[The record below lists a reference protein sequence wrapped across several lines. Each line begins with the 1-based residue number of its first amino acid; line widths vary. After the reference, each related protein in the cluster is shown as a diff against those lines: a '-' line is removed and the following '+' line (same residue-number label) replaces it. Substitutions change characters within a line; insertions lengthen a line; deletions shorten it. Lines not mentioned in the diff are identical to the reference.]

1 MGLST
6 RLAMANRPK
15 PVSNIYDGV
24 GNAFTSFF
32 QAPLA
37 AAEAA
42 DERQKAEADIAF
54 RGAQQRHAD
63 AATEQARANTALLY
77 GKQKALDDQQQ
88 RGTLGGLLESA
99 AMTRGVSRNMLP
111 DLTYAT
117 ENGALP
123 QGKYQSPTAG
133 ADLGY
138 FLKNGAMP
146 PGAEESSAMGPSM
159 PLPDALR
166 PENVAKV
173 MRDIGLMQN
182 SLALGRGTV
191 EDLAKA
197 QDIYR
202 SQDLG
207 NDVLSGAR
215 TAGQV
220 GQAQASKNGTKQ
232 IENIADT
239 GEAFNIH
246 TGERQRISNPL
257 FTIFGDKANALI
269 AKENAQAGASKASA
283 ASSYASAA
291 KTRQD
296 MELGAK
302 GTPTMTDQGLLLV
315 DPRGGTARAVI
326 GPDGQP
332 VGPKLKDIPPS
343 VNTAI
348 VSNMQNLAKA
358 QAALDLVSGKNSG
371 TATGDKNAT
380 GLKGY
385 LPNGPLNY
393 FDPKGVD
400 ARAAI
405 ADLGSMVLHER
416 SGANVTASESPRL
429 MPFIPLAT
437 DDPETIKK
445 KLQRFIQIY
454 RQETD
459 FMGEQYSPSQGYKA
473 SPVLN
478 RGGAPNTPDPLG
490 LFSR

>member
-1 MGLST
+1 MRF
-6 RLAMANRPK
+6 RLATGGTGGQQLG
-15 PVSNIYDGV
+15 DGV
-24 GNAFTSFF
+24 GNLFRSLAM
-32 QAPLA
+32 APLYAAQGAEERQQAEAKAALMTTQQRQADA
-37 AAEAA
+37 AAEQSRAHAA
-42 DERQKAEADIAF
+42 LF
-54 RGAQQRHAD
+54 GQQQQD
-63 AATEQARANTALLY
+63 LATQA
-77 GKQKALDDQQQ
+77 Q
-88 RGTLGGLLESA
+88 RGTLGEVIKNA
-99 AMTRGVSRNMLP
+99 ALMNGVPTDLTP
-111 DLTYAT
+111 DLQHRITT
-117 ENGALP
+117 GSLP
-123 QGKYQSPTAG
+123 SQYQTPVDG
-133 ADLGY
+133 
-138 FLKNGAMP
+138 
-146 PGAEESSAMGPSM
+146 MGPVA
-159 PLPDALR
+159 PVPDALST
-166 PENVAKV
+166 ENVMRV
-173 MRDIGLMQN
+173 MRAAGLTNQ
-182 SLALGRGTV
+182 ALTV
-191 EDLAKA
+191 GDKSVENIAKA
-197 QDIYR
+197 TGMYR
-202 SQDLG
+202 DQGLG
-207 NDVLSGAR
+207 DAVL
-215 TAGQV
+215 AGQRPAGLV
-220 GQAQASKNGTKQ
+220 GQAQAAMKGTKL
-232 IENIADT
+232 IDNIGDSGAGFNMFT
-239 GEAFNIH
+239 GEGQ
-246 TGERQRISNPL
+246 TLNPGMVA
-257 FTIFGDKANALI
+257 IFGDKAAAQI

-283 ASSYASAA
+283 AHSYASAA

>member
-1 MGLST
+1 M
-6 RLAMANRPK
+6 
-15 PVSNIYDGV
+15 
-24 GNAFTSFF
+24 
-32 QAPLA
+32 A

-42 DERQKAEADIAF
+42 DERMKSEADIAY
-54 RGAQQRHAD
+54 RGAQQRQAD

-77 GKQKALDDQQQ
+77 GKQKAIEEQQQ
-88 RGTLGGLLESA
+88 RGSVGELLKTAANMHGISPAEAPDFASFAQTGQMPGRYEASVDGVGPVQPTPGYYTDGTAKKLFQTL
-99 AMTRGVSRNMLP
+99 
-111 DLTYAT
+111 
-117 ENGALP
+117 
-123 QGKYQSPTAG
+123 
-133 ADLGY
+133 
-138 FLKNGAMP
+138 
-146 PGAEESSAMGPSM
+146 
-159 PLPDALR
+159 
-166 PENVAKV
+166 
-173 MRDIGLMQN
+173 GLMQQALTVGDK
-182 SLALGRGTV
+182 STEKIAKATGMYRDQALG
-191 EDLAKA
+191 D
-197 QDIYR
+197 
-202 SQDLG
+202 
-207 NDVLSGAR
+207 DVLAGRR

-220 GQAQASKNGTKQ
+220 GEAQAAMGAKKIFDNIGDSGSGYNMFTGSKQVLDPGLV
-232 IENIADT
+232 A
-239 GEAFNIH
+239 
-246 TGERQRISNPL
+246 
-257 FTIFGDKANALI
+257 IFGDKAAAQI

-283 ASSYASAA
+283 AHSYASAA

-445 KLQRFIQIY
+445 KLQRFIQVY
-454 RQETD
+454 KQETD
-459 FMGEQYSPSQGYKA
+459 FMGEQYNPSQGYKA

>member
-1 MGLST
+1 MQF
-6 RLAMANRPK
+6 RLATGGTGGQQLG
-15 PVSNIYDGV
+15 DGV
-24 GNAFTSFF
+24 GNLFRSLAM
-32 QAPLA
+32 APLYAAQGAEERQQAEAKAALMTTQQRQADA
-37 AAEAA
+37 AAEQSRAHAA
-42 DERQKAEADIAF
+42 LF
-54 RGAQQRHAD
+54 GQQQQD
-63 AATEQARANTALLY
+63 LATQA
-77 GKQKALDDQQQ
+77 Q
-88 RGTLGGLLESA
+88 RGTLGEVIKNA
-99 AMTRGVSRNMLP
+99 ALMNGVPTDLTP
-111 DLTYAT
+111 DLQHRITT
-117 ENGALP
+117 GSLP
-123 QGKYQSPTAG
+123 SQYQTPVDG
-133 ADLGY
+133 
-138 FLKNGAMP
+138 
-146 PGAEESSAMGPSM
+146 MGPVA
-159 PLPDALR
+159 PVPDALST
-166 PENVAKV
+166 ENVMRV
-173 MRDIGLMQN
+173 MRAAGLTNQ
-182 SLALGRGTV
+182 ALTV
-191 EDLAKA
+191 GDKSVENIAKA
-197 QDIYR
+197 TGMYR
-202 SQDLG
+202 DQGLG
-207 NDVLSGAR
+207 DAVL
-215 TAGQV
+215 AGQRPAGLV
-220 GQAQASKNGTKQ
+220 GQAQAAMKGTKQ

>member
-1 MGLST
+1 MRF
-6 RLAMANRPK
+6 RLATGGTGGQQLG
-15 PVSNIYDGV
+15 DGV
-24 GNAFTSFF
+24 GNLFRSLAM
-32 QAPLA
+32 APLYAAQGAEERQQAEAKAALMTTQQRQADA
-37 AAEAA
+37 AAEQSRA
-42 DERQKAEADIAF
+42 
-54 RGAQQRHAD
+54 HA
-63 AATEQARANTALLY
+63 ALL
-77 GKQKALDDQQQ
+77 GQQQQDLATQAQ
-88 RGTLGGLLESA
+88 RGTLGEVIKNA
-99 AMTRGVSRNMLP
+99 ALMNGVPTDLTP
-111 DLTYAT
+111 DLQHRITT
-117 ENGALP
+117 GSLP
-123 QGKYQSPTAG
+123 SQYQTPVDG
-133 ADLGY
+133 
-138 FLKNGAMP
+138 
-146 PGAEESSAMGPSM
+146 MGPVA
-159 PLPDALR
+159 PVPDALST
-166 PENVAKV
+166 ENVMRV
-173 MRDIGLMQN
+173 MRAAGLTNQ
-182 SLALGRGTV
+182 ALTV
-191 EDLAKA
+191 GDKSVENIAKA
-197 QDIYR
+197 TGMYR
-202 SQDLG
+202 DQGLG
-207 NDVLSGAR
+207 DAVL
-215 TAGQV
+215 AGQRPAGLV
-220 GQAQASKNGTKQ
+220 GQAQAAMKGTKQ

>member
-1 MGLST
+1 MRFRLATGGTGGQQLASGIGNLF
-6 RLAMANRPK
+6 RSLAMAPLYAAQGAEERQ
-15 PVSNIYDGV
+15 
-24 GNAFTSFF
+24 
-32 QAPLA
+32 QAEAKAALMTTQQRQADA
-37 AAEAA
+37 AAEQSRAHAA
-42 DERQKAEADIAF
+42 LF
-54 RGAQQRHAD
+54 GQQQQD
-63 AATEQARANTALLY
+63 LATQA
-77 GKQKALDDQQQ
+77 Q
-88 RGTLGGLLESA
+88 RGTLGEVIKNA
-99 AMTRGVSRNMLP
+99 ALMNGVPTDLTP
-111 DLTYAT
+111 DLQHRITT
-117 ENGALP
+117 GSLP
-123 QGKYQSPTAG
+123 SQYQTPVDG
-133 ADLGY
+133 
-138 FLKNGAMP
+138 
-146 PGAEESSAMGPSM
+146 MGPVA
-159 PLPDALR
+159 PVPDALST
-166 PENVAKV
+166 ENVMRV
-173 MRDIGLMQN
+173 MRAAGLTNQ
-182 SLALGRGTV
+182 ALTV
-191 EDLAKA
+191 GDKSVENIAKA
-197 QDIYR
+197 TGMYR
-202 SQDLG
+202 DQGLG
-207 NDVLSGAR
+207 DAVL
-215 TAGQV
+215 AGQRPAGLV
-220 GQAQASKNGTKQ
+220 GQAQAAMKGTKQ

-332 VGPKLKDIPPS
+332 VGPKLKNIPPS